1 MKYLT
6 PYACQFVAKQL
17 SFIEKVNLPEP
28 IEDRFNVVSSE
39 GEIEVTPTTC
49 TCSSWLSMK
58 LPCRH
63 ILAVRSRLNLNIFD
77 ETLCD
82 KRWSADYYRASQRVF
97 QDVEVSQDSFTFD
110 VIELPAP
117 KKRTLS
123 QVHIT

>member
-1 MKYLT
+1 MYLLI
-6 PYACQFVAKQL
+6 VAINEAPMQAH
-17 SFIEKVNLPEP
+17 
-28 IEDRFNVVSSE
+28 SS
-39 GEIEVTPTTC
+39 
-49 TCSSWLSMK
+49 
-58 LPCRH
+58 
-63 ILAVRSRLNLNIFD
+63 VRSRLNLNIFD

-123 QVHIT
+123 QVHITYLHNMQPFVHGILLCIYTCSQ